1 MINVIFGGM
10 PLILLTASLYW
21 AFRRRPGQRPAGT
34 LSLSALLACF
44 AVAFSAYQPTVRAL
58 EDAVALDLSRLVS
71 NSATLSAGAAVSAV
85 LLYLNYDV
93 PEARR
98 RIRWR
103 LRLLAV
109 AVATMA
115 VAFAATPPELMWS
128 TAETQGGL
136 DEGPTS
142 LHIYSAAYIAFLSYA
157 VLDCLTQT
165 WARSRKATRT
175 TQRLGLRTTAA
186 GCVVALLYTTY
197 KTVNA
202 IAALF
207 GWNAIPDGGRCTSL
221 VTPVSCAFSVTAPA
235 VSVLLITTGLTLPA
249 VLWPVTQFLR
259 RRWERQSVSDLT
271 PLWQDLTQVC
281 PSVVF
286 RTVGGETE
294 TDLVLHRRVVE
305 VCDGILTLDEHRSR
319 AVQQAAAAAVAAT
332 RHAGTDRGAAIVEA
346 AVIAGAIRAAR
357 AGAPAQ
363 DDPAPQAAGA
373 DTREGDLRAEALWL
387 RSVSRQYAT
396 NDIVHRAADH
406 QVSVL
411 TAA

>member
-1 MINVIFGGM
+1 M

-21 AFRRRPGQRPAGT
+21 AFRRRPGRRPAGT
-34 LSLSALLACF
+34 WSLSALLACF
-44 AVAFSAYQPTVRAL
+44 ALAFSAYQPTVRAV
-58 EDAVALDLSRLVS
+58 EDAIAPDLSRLVS

-85 LLYLNYDV
+85 LLYLNYDA

-109 AVATMA
+109 AVATMST
-115 VAFAATPPELMWS
+115 AFAITPGELMWS
-128 TAETQGGL
+128 RVETNGGPA
-136 DEGPTS
+136 EGPTS
-142 LHIYSAAYIAFLSYA
+142 LHIYAFAYIAYLSYA
-157 VLDCLTQT
+157 VVDCLTQT
-165 WARSRKATRT
+165 WTRSRTATRT

-186 GCVVALLYTTY
+186 GCAVALVYATY

-202 IAALF
+202 GAALF
-207 GWNAIPDGGRCTSL
+207 GWNAFPGGPRCSSP

-249 VLWPVTQFLR
+249 IVWPVTQLLR
-259 RRWERQSVSDLT
+259 RRWERQSVADLT
-271 PLWQDLTQVC
+271 PLWRDLTQVC
-281 PSVVF
+281 PSIVL
-286 RTVGGETE
+286 RTIGGETE

-319 AVQQAAAAAVAAT
+319 AVQQAAAAAVATT

-346 AVIAGAIRAAR
+346 AVVAGAIRAAR

-363 DDPAPQAAGA
+363 DDPAPRAAGA
-373 DTREGDLRAEALWL
+373 DAREGDLRAEAVWL

-396 NDIVHRAADH
+396 AEIVLRAADH
-406 QVSVL
+406 QVPAL

>member
-1 MINVIFGGM
+1 M
-10 PLILLTASLYW
+10 PLILLAASLYW
-21 AFRRRPGQRPAGT
+21 AFRRRPGRRPAGT

-44 AVAFSAYQPTVRAL
+44 ALAFSAYQPTVRAL
-58 EDAVALDLSRLVS
+58 EDAVAPDLSRLIS

-85 LLYLNYDV
+85 LLYLNYDA

-103 LRLLAV
+103 LRLLAL
-109 AVATMA
+109 ALATMA
-115 VAFAATPPELMWS
+115 TTFAFTPDELTWN
-128 TAETQGGL
+128 AVETHGGPA
-136 DEGPTS
+136 EGPTS
-142 LHIYSAAYIAFLSYA
+142 LHIYAVAYVAYLSYA
-157 VLDCLTQT
+157 VVDCLTET
-165 WARSRKATRT
+165 WTRARTATRT
-175 TQRLGLRTTAA
+175 TQRIGLRTTSV

-202 IAALF
+202 VAALF
-207 GWNAIPDGGRCTSL
+207 DWTAFPGGPRCTSP

-249 VLWPVTQFLR
+249 IVWPVTQYLR
-259 RRWERQSVSDLT
+259 RRWERQSVADLT
-271 PLWQDLTQVC
+271 PLWHDLTQVC

-346 AVIAGAIRAAR
+346 AIVAGAIQAAR

-373 DTREGDLRAEALWL
+373 DAREADLRAEVLWL

-396 NDIVHRAADH
+396 SNIVHHAADH
-406 QVSVL
+406 QVPAL